1 MKFFVFILLLAF
13 NFTTC
18 AFAQDNTK
26 FDEMDESAVIAMDSG
41 RYDDAISIYK
51 KLVENNY
58 EKSYSYS
65 QLGLC
70 YFYLE
75 NYAKAKG
82 NFKLAALYDENPDA
96 TKYANIAAAYNH
108 MNEFDMAMEYTKKAL
123 DLEVN
128 SQTVTNAISIATNSG
143 KYNQTEVIYD
153 KYVKDNETLADD
165 NAIKYAM
172 ARAYF
177 KQHKYN
183 ESIKFYEK
191 FFDSYTPN
199 ENFPVDIKQEKET
212 YLNAMVYR
220 AVELSSNPEIYEGQ
234 NFLYD
239 TEIKQVFEELSSE
252 YGFDETFPVINYLGH
267 HIVMNN
273 PLSST
278 YFKILLWDYARDSF
292 FEKVTSFNI
301 VGDHSLALMELENN
315 RDKNFDESLSEKAR
329 QQTINANIYITK
341 LFIYVRQL
349 ILKNNTDQDLQ
360 NELLELASEIFP
372 KTNQEDFPAA
382 VRTASTMTEVMLVSL
397 LHRFSRTDQD
407 EFLTKLMLSCDVR
420 LDENKAK
427 KIIRLVRDTGKF
439 Q

>member
-1 MKFFVFILLLAF
+1 MLLAF
-13 NFTTC
+13 SFTTC
-18 AFAQDNTK
+18 AFAQDNAK
-26 FDEMDESAVIAMDSG
+26 YDEMDKSAVTAMDSG
-41 RYDDAISIYK
+41 RYDEAISIYK

-75 NYAKAKG
+75 NYAKAKA
-82 NFKLAALYDENPDA
+82 NFKLSALYDENPDA
-96 TKYANIAAAYNH
+96 TQYANIAAAYNH
-108 MNEFDMAMEYTKKAL
+108 MNEFDKAMEYTMKAL

-128 SQTVTNAISIATNSG
+128 SQTVTNALAIATNSG

-153 KYVKDNETLADD
+153 KYIKDNETLVDD

-177 KQHKYN
+177 KQHKYK

-191 FFDSYTPN
+191 FFDSYTPS
-199 ENFPVDIKQEKET
+199 ETFPVDIKQEKET
-212 YLNAMVYR
+212 YLSAMVYR

-252 YGFDETFPVINYLGH
+252 YGFEETFPLIAYLGY

-273 PLSST
+273 PESGT
-278 YFKILLWDYARDSF
+278 YFKLLLWDYKRDALI
-292 FEKVTSFNI
+292 EKVTCFNI
-301 VGDHSLALMELENN
+301 MGDHSLALKELEDNRNN
-315 RDKNFDESLSEKAR
+315 NFDKSLTEKER
-329 QQTINANIYITK
+329 QQTIDANIYITK
-341 LFIYVRQL
+341 LFTYVREVT
-349 ILKNNTDQDLQ
+349 LKNKTDKKLQ
-360 NELLELASEIFP
+360 SDILELASEIFP
-372 KTNQEDFPAA
+372 KANKEAFPDS
-382 VRTASTMTEVMLVSL
+382 VRTASSMTEIMLLSL

-407 EFLTKLMLSCDVR
+407 KFLTELMLKCDVR
-420 LDENKAK
+420 LDENKARE
-427 KIIRLVRDTGKF
+427 IIRLVKDTGRF
-439 Q
+439 D

>member
-82 NFKLAALYDENPDA
+82 NFKLSALYDENPDA

-108 MNEFDMAMEYTKKAL
+108 MNEFEKAMEYTKKAL

-143 KYNQTEVIYD
+143 KYNQTEIIYD
-153 KYVKDNETLADD
+153 KYVKDNESLADD

-177 KQHKYN
+177 KQHKYH
-183 ESIKFYEK
+183 ESIKFYGK
-191 FFDSYTPN
+191 FFDSDTPN
-199 ENFPVDIKQEKET
+199 ETFPVDIKQEKET
-212 YLNAMVYR
+212 YLSAMVYR

-239 TEIKQVFEELSSE
+239 TEIKEVFEELSSE

-301 VGDHSLALMELENN
+301 VGDHSLALMELENY

-329 QQTINANIYITK
+329 QQTLNANIYITK

>member
-82 NFKLAALYDENPDA
+82 NFRLSALYDENPDA

-108 MNEFDMAMEYTKKAL
+108 MNEFDKAMEYTKKAL